1 MIKRIFLLLVVTF
14 AFATA
19 AMSQSA
25 NTTTFQLAAGLSK
38 YGYAHKSPLA
48 LIQAAQIVKENAI
61 VFQSEEKEVNGEVDK
76 SVKKKGRISLDTEQ
90 LLADA
95 QKYAAGDQTIL
106 ALIEKVRNASAR
118 GSAAGFK
125 YDTDDVPARGEL
137 IYKVKF
143 NGGTFCEVS
152 VEGDGDT
159 ELDLLICDTDG
170 NVIVQDVNH
179 AEKCY
184 VSWKPEDT
192 KLFVIKI
199 RNTGVVFNNMTMYHN

>member
-1 MIKRIFLLLVVTF
+1 MMKKIILLLIVSI
-14 AFATA
+14 AFATS
-19 AMSQSA
+19 AMPQSE
-25 NTTTFQLAAGLSK
+25 NTTAFQLAAGLSK
-38 YGYAHKSPLA
+38 YGYTHKSPLA
-48 LIQAAQIVKENAI
+48 LVQAAQIVKDYGIA
-61 VFQSEEKEVNGEVDK
+61 FQPEEKEAAGEVDK
-76 SVKKKGRISLDTEQ
+76 SVKKKGRISLDASQ

-106 ALIEKVRNASAR
+106 ALIEKVRTASAR

-137 IYKVKF
+137 IYKVRF

-170 NVIVQDVNH
+170 NVITQDVRH

-184 VSWKPEDT
+184 VSWKPEES
-192 KLFVIKI
+192 KLFVIRI
-199 RNTGVVFNNMTMYHN
+199 RNNGLVFNNMTMYHN